1 MFNIVTIENGFI
13 FNNTEYIFD
22 GEYEIISETQVHIP
36 TNKGILLL
44 DLSCSIDEVSYDEIN
59 LFVQALYQVAE

>member
-44 DLSCSIDEVSYDEIN
+44 DLSCSIDQVSYNEIN

>member
-13 FNNTEYIFD
+13 FNDIEYIFD

-36 TNKGILLL
+36 TDKGILLL
-44 DLSCSIDEVSYDEIN
+44 DLSCSINEVLYDDIN
-59 LFVQALYQVAE
+59 LFVQALYQVTE

>member
-22 GEYEIISETQVHIP
+22 GEYEIINETQVHIP

>member
-44 DLSCSIDEVSYDEIN
+44 DLSCSIDEVSYNEIN
-59 LFVQALYQVAE
+59 LFVQALYQVVE